1 MTQQASSEQILEFAI
16 DRSLMVST
24 AYNRGRSVL
33 APHSLFTKHDE
44 LYLRAVT
51 VERDGRPPREA
62 KLGTFKLIGLSD
74 LALTGR
80 TFDRDA
86 LFAPLE
92 ALAY

>member
-1 MTQQASSEQILEFAI
+1 MTQQASPEQILEFAI
-16 DRSLMVST
+16 DRSLMVTS

-33 APHSLFTKHDE
+33 APHSLFSRHDE
-44 LYLRAVT
+44 IYLRAVT

-80 TFDRDA
+80 TFDRDGI
-86 LFAPLE
+86 FAPLE
-92 ALAY
+92 MTAA